1 MLTDQEEGW
10 KPWHG
15 LYMHVERSEP
25 QEGVEMPSMNSIY
38 IPSNQ
43 ALVSTAEMP
52 HECPL
57 ALSSKQ
63 AIPHSRVGVEG
74 ICLISQITI
83 PPLYMLV
90 LACTIFSPQIYV
102 S

>member
-1 MLTDQEEGW
+1 MLTDQEGW

-25 QEGVEMPSMNSIY
+25 QEGVELDSMNS

-63 AIPHSRVGVEG
+63 AIPH
-74 ICLISQITI
+74 
-83 PPLYMLV
+83 M
-90 LACTIFSPQIYV
+90 
-102 S
+102 